1 MAVEVATL
9 QFKADT
15 KQLERSEKHLRDLGT
30 ESKKTEKSVEKLRK
44 KLKQSAN
51 DSRYYGEST
60 KKAVVGTRKLGKA
73 FVGLAASLG
82 LVAGAVKT
90 VSIAREFDI
99 INASL
104 KTMTGSQA
112 AADKAFTRI
121 QEFAATTPFD
131 LQQVAGAFVKLKSLG
146 LEPSEEALL
155 SYGNTASAMG
165 YSLNQMVE
173 AVADAST
180 MEFERLKAFGIKA
193 KQSAD
198 EVTFIFQGVSTS
210 VKKNSNDIQ
219 EYLLAIGQT
228 EFAGAMAERAKTLD
242 GAISNLGDTFDSL
255 FLTIAQGDQG
265 IMNDVVRGM
274 EGALARIR
282 DAIALTNGTA
292 SLDLQLGEV
301 QRDLEYYEQQIEAS
315 GEFLANLLGLT
326 DKRDEILAERQRL
339 LDEIAKQNKEAAES
353 EAAAARKAAIE
364 KLYTDKELAD
374 AARAEALKDAAD
386 FIKQLEYLKM
396 FKPDKVI
403 IQLGIVDCVPR
414 ALTERENHFVNKFWI
429 LKKIAIV
436 YLKYKKKKLRGKRGI
451 CYTNE
456 KDFAKGLSLIK
467 KSFKNVF
474 CLSIVKPCLVYEE
487 KIPGVRHN
495 VDLYND
501 ILKKTFSENYID
513 VNDMD
518 GTCIMSDHHHLNTKG
533 HDYVFNKIKDRVLK
547 EEEKEEKEEEM
558 NNN

>member
-1 MAVEVATL
+1 MKILIIT
-9 QFKADT
+9 D
-15 KQLERSEKHLRDLGT
+15 
-30 ESKKTEKSVEKLRK
+30 
-44 KLKQSAN
+44 
-51 DSRYYGEST
+51 
-60 KKAVVGTRKLGKA
+60 
-73 FVGLAASLG
+73 SLG
-82 LVAGAVKT
+82 LPRKT
-90 VSIAREFDI
+90 PEVVGYNETWVYYLNSE
-99 INASL
+99 
-104 KTMTGSQA
+104 
-112 AADKAFTRI
+112 
-121 QEFAATTPFD
+121 TTTHQ
-131 LQQVAGAFVKLKSLG
+131 LSLG
-146 LEPSEEALL
+146 GGLL
-155 SYGNTASAMG
+155 
-165 YSLNQMVE
+165 
-173 AVADAST
+173 
-180 MEFERLKAFGIKA
+180 R
-193 KQSAD
+193 
-198 EVTFIFQGVSTS
+198 
-210 VKKNSNDIQ
+210 
-219 EYLLAIGQT
+219 
-228 EFAGAMAERAKTLD
+228 
-242 GAISNLGDTFDSL
+242 
-255 FLTIAQGDQG
+255 
-265 IMNDVVRGM
+265 
-274 EGALARIR
+274 
-282 DAIALTNGTA
+282 
-292 SLDLQLGEV
+292 
-301 QRDLEYYEQQIEAS
+301 
-315 GEFLANLLGLT
+315 
-326 DKRDEILAERQRL
+326 
-339 LDEIAKQNKEAAES
+339 
-353 EAAAARKAAIE
+353 
-364 KLYTDKELAD
+364 
-374 AARAEALKDAAD
+374 D

-547 EEEKEEKEEEM
+547 EEEEEEKEEEM